1 MRLLPIAYRGGVT
14 KQERSKANDK
24 ANAYKAELDLQL
36 RLKNERMA
44 REKDAK
50 KKEDYK
56 ERMML
61 DQQYA
66 AINNIA
72 GGGRKRIQ
80 PGGAP
85 LSTHNV
91 LPTAA
96 PGTIRRDGD
105 RNGNVPSSNVIPGR
119 RQQQQQQQQ
128 QVGNGP
134 MVGGPTVGVP
144 MGLQPE
150 RPRQQYV
157 APNPRPIGGG
167 GSNMARALS
176 PTSMMMGGTQQQF
189 SPTKTYGGPE
199 IHRKYRQGLK
209 DPAEMEHLIQ
219 KRQRESEQAAILEV
233 QVLEHKARKLKEKQE
248 QKERDEAF
256 DRKIEKEREELREE
270 HEREVANQIFVQQQK
285 DIAKQIA
292 LKKKMKLQKEQ
303 EDKEYE
309 KKLQNKIDRD
319 NEELQRQYDEERGIK
334 TSPKKKTRKE
344 KKAEKNQNSGL
355 TTAER
360 LGESRKIKELE
371 EKLRLQ
377 SIQGKDPQ
385 IEAQLK
391 QMEQE
396 RKAAKEEA
404 QRAKEEMKVLRDEMM
419 NLKTSV
425 TRQPVAQS
433 VASGASGAGGVATNV
448 GGGMVNP
455 TELEMARMKQMAD
468 MQTQMQQQAIL
479 LQQAQQQATLTSP
492 MNNQHLGRQQGP
504 SAAEIELEKMK
515 EEKRTNEMKQL
526 REEMIAMRNGGAAS
540 PEVKMLKN
548 ELAEMRRASMQE
560 QNDLREKLN
569 ASLGSLNNN
578 NNNINGSATV
588 DLSGDPGL
596 ATVRRTNK
604 ELKQQ
609 YSSLMDRVEEQ
620 SKLITE
626 LRQGVV
632 SGNAANDR
640 AGQTGTTHKDIL
652 QMKNELNAMKA
663 EMAMRSM
670 EQEQEKKRSQDIDAN
685 LEEELR
691 AMMEDSAGVF
701 TSVAEMEASLPN
713 TGRSVDGS
721 GLPST
726 ARVMSTNMYSFG
738 GDNGSSLNLD
748 AIISGAGG
756 YGAGSPV
763 KYNTT
768 TSMSTAPIRGGGGNG
783 SGSRS
788 GGGGVGLAGES
799 LSSASKFI
807 FPDGHSAPG
816 TDMISKPSRGGNGGM
831 VPSLRLDQL
840 ETSGRQSNIDRLNV
854 TRK

>member
-119 RQQQQQQQQ
+119 RQQQQQQQ

-334 TSPKKKTRKE
+334 TSPKKKNKKRKKSRKE
-344 KKAEKNQNSGL
+344 SKQWFNDCRTFGRKSKNKRIG
-355 TTAER
+355 
-360 LGESRKIKELE
+360 RKIKIT
-371 EKLRLQ
+371 KH
-377 SIQGKDPQ
+377 
-385 IEAQLK
+385 
-391 QMEQE
+391 
-396 RKAAKEEA
+396 
-404 QRAKEEMKVLRDEMM
+404 
-419 NLKTSV
+419 
-425 TRQPVAQS
+425 TR
-433 VASGASGAGGVATNV
+433 
-448 GGGMVNP
+448 
-455 TELEMARMKQMAD
+455 
-468 MQTQMQQQAIL
+468 
-479 LQQAQQQATLTSP
+479 
-492 MNNQHLGRQQGP
+492 
-504 SAAEIELEKMK
+504 
-515 EEKRTNEMKQL
+515 
-526 REEMIAMRNGGAAS
+526 
-540 PEVKMLKN
+540 
-548 ELAEMRRASMQE
+548 
-560 QNDLREKLN
+560 
-569 ASLGSLNNN
+569 
-578 NNNINGSATV
+578 
-588 DLSGDPGL
+588 
-596 ATVRRTNK
+596 
-604 ELKQQ
+604 
-609 YSSLMDRVEEQ
+609 
-620 SKLITE
+620 
-626 LRQGVV
+626 
-632 SGNAANDR
+632 
-640 AGQTGTTHKDIL
+640 
-652 QMKNELNAMKA
+652 
-663 EMAMRSM
+663 
-670 EQEQEKKRSQDIDAN
+670 KRS
-685 LEEELR
+685 
-691 AMMEDSAGVF
+691 
-701 TSVAEMEASLPN
+701 
-713 TGRSVDGS
+713 
-721 GLPST
+721 
-726 ARVMSTNMYSFG
+726 TN
-738 GDNGSSLNLD
+738 
-748 AIISGAGG
+748 
-756 YGAGSPV
+756 
-763 KYNTT
+763 
-768 TSMSTAPIRGGGGNG
+768 
-783 SGSRS
+783 
-788 GGGGVGLAGES
+788 
-799 LSSASKFI
+799 
-807 FPDGHSAPG
+807 
-816 TDMISKPSRGGNGGM
+816 
-831 VPSLRLDQL
+831 
-840 ETSGRQSNIDRLNV
+840 
-854 TRK
+854 